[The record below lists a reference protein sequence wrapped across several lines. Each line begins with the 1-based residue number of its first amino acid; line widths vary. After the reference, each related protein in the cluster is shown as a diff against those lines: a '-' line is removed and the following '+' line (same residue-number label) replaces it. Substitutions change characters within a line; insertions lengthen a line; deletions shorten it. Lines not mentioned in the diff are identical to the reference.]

1 MSIDLRIAE
10 TIFQQLGGKR
20 FVAMTGVHDMHTN
33 GDDLVMSLIR
43 NQSKANRLQI
53 KYNFGSDL
61 YTMRFYR
68 ETGGKFN
75 KNYEWIEHKLKEIKT
90 FDEIYFDQLTTI
102 FREFTG
108 LETRMPR
115 VIGINA

>member
-1 MSIDLRIAE
+1 MSHDLRIAD
-10 TIFQQLGGKR
+10 TILQQLGGKR
-20 FVAMTGVHDMHTN
+20 FIAITGVHDIHTN
-33 GDDLVMSLIR
+33 GDDLVMSLIK
-43 NQSKANRLQI
+43 NQSKASRLQI
-53 KYNFGSDL
+53 KYDFGMDL
-61 YTMRFYR
+61 YIMRFYR

-75 KNYEWIEHKLKEIKT
+75 KNYDWIKHEIKEIKT

-108 LETRMPR
+108 IETRMPR